1 MDDDISKAIEFLVH
15 SAGDIGRAK
24 ERAVKADKM
33 IGHIEALMSK
43 ASDEKSADAR
53 KMDARAS
60 ERYLEAINESAEAE
74 GEMAKLY
81 SLRQAAVM
89 KVEAWR
95 TWQSTM
101 RSVRT

>member
-43 ASDEKSADAR
+43 ARDGAAPMSATP
-53 KMDARAS
+53 
-60 ERYLEAINESAEAE
+60 YSAPAC
-74 GEMAKLY
+74 
-81 SLRQAAVM
+81 R
-89 KVEAWR
+89 
-95 TWQSTM
+95 
-101 RSVRT
+101 RSILP